1 MTLREY
7 CEVFG
12 IAEFEDALWHA
23 VANDHPIHAS
33 GKHNLIVD
41 EAIEMVTRDPDLVEI
56 EL

>member
-1 MTLREY
+1 MTLKEY

-23 VANDHPIHAS
+23 VANNHPIHAK
-33 GKHNLIVD
+33 GLRDVLVD
-41 EAIEMVTRDPDLVEI
+41 DAIEAVGQDPDLVEI